1 MNSTKIF
8 LLVVLNCAS
17 LKLSAGALPNPP
29 TDLLD
34 AIFNRPRFVG
44 GGGGIYG
51 GTHLSRF
58 AIVGNILYV
67 ADGPMGLAI
76 YNVTDPARP
85 RQVGA
90 YPTDTSAFAVRIA
103 GTHALLMTPAGTL
116 ILDVRDPTNP
126 QALDSPGTGFNGIEN
141 KDREKPEAEQAIV
154 AVVGDRAYISRDD
167 GVVVIELHGLTLPSP
182 MIARRMGADP
192 ISTGAWLPNRSAAQE
207 SSMEARAQG
216 AHAANPTEASMPMAK
231 EEGFVPT
238 EQPSR
243 LAPPSPQPITITGW
257 VESGV
262 FRLLVSGL
270 PGQPVLVQ
278 RSSSITGGWEAWQTI
293 TLADAPTELTDED
306 AAGVDQIFYRVVS
319 P

>member
-1 MNSTKIF
+1 MQFLIAPDSQVEEGAFLVAYIF
-8 LLVVLNCAS
+8 
-17 LKLSAGALPNPP
+17 
-29 TDLLD
+29 
-34 AIFNRPRFVG
+34 
-44 GGGGIYG
+44 
-51 GTHLSRF
+51 SRF
-58 AIVGNILYV
+58 AIVGNIIYV

-103 GTHALLMTPAGTL
+103 GTHALLMTSAGTL

-126 QALDSPGTGFNGIEN
+126 QAVDSPGTGFNGSEN
-141 KDREKPEAEQAIV
+141 EDREKPEAGSAI
-154 AVVGDRAYISRDD
+154 AAIVGDRAYISRDD

-192 ISTGAWLPNRSAAQE
+192 ISTEAWLPNRSAAQE

-216 AHAANPTEASMPMAK
+216 APEANPTVASMPMAK
-231 EEGFVPT
+231 EAGFVPT
-238 EQPSR
+238 EQPSH
-243 LAPPSPQPITITGW
+243 LTPPSPQPITITGW

-262 FRLLVSGL
+262 FRLSVSGL
-270 PGQPVLVQ
+270 PGQAVRVQ
-278 RSSSITGGWEAWQTI
+278 RSSSLTGVWEDWQTI
-293 TLADAPTELTDED
+293 TLGEAPAQLTDEE
-306 AAGVDQIFYRVVS
+306 AAGADQNFYRAVT